1 VRFAVRRPSNPVA
14 SPLLHHLRALPQPIM
29 LRAGGC
35 ELSALLK
42 IARRVRP
49 ARMPVSVLL
58 DRKVPHVPGV
68 RAMTLQHCLLGGC
81 GKQPVP
87 RHTNTLATATD
98 IPGEVRRRFLPGLK
112 ARISASRSL

>member
-1 VRFAVRRPSNPVA
+1 
-14 SPLLHHLRALPQPIM
+14 
-29 LRAGGC
+29 
-35 ELSALLK
+35 
-42 IARRVRP
+42 
-49 ARMPVSVLL
+49 
-58 DRKVPHVPGV
+58 V